1 MNLHT
6 PERATYESRKQYAQ
20 RRRKSKREAERIL
33 AAAVGQST
41 RWPSSRQRLRD
52 EQRKNGHGP
61 KGVFADA
68 IGWNAAAKRKKTSGK
83 RCLVGRYYH
92 LFDIPAVP
100 VGVVAHADFWRRTWH
115 AGLSTW
121 DDQL

>member
-6 PERATYESRKQYAQ
+6 PERAAYESREQYAQ
-20 RRRKSKREAERIL
+20 RRRESKREAERAM

-52 EQRKNGHGP
+52 AQRKTGHGP

-68 IGWNAAAKRKKTSGK
+68 IGWNAAAKRKKKGGK

-92 LFDIPAVP
+92 VLDIPAGVP
-100 VGVVAHADFWRRTWH
+100 VALARDDFYRRTWH

-121 DDQL
+121 DDRL